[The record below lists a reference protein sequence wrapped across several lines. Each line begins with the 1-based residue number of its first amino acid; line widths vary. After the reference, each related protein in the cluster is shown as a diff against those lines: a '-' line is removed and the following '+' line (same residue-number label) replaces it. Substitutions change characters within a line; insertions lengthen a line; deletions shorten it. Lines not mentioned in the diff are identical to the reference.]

1 MAVRAAAEPQIV
13 MALTS
18 FVGSAS
24 IVVVKGDLYAG
35 DDPLV
40 KKHPSLFGP
49 VTVKR
54 SGPADR
60 VEQATAA
67 PGEKRGA

>member
-1 MAVRAAAEPQIV
+1 MAVKAADPQIV

-18 FVGSAS
+18 FVGLDGAV
-24 IVVVKGDLYAG
+24 IIEGDLYAS
-35 DDPLV
+35 DHPAV
-40 KKHPSLFGP
+40 KKWPDLFKP
-49 VTVKR
+49 IAARTAE
-54 SGPADR
+54 PR

>member
-1 MAVRAAAEPQIV
+1 MAVKAAAEPQIV

-18 FVGSAS
+18 FVGGAS
-24 IVVVKGDLYAG
+24 LSVIKGDLFAS

-40 KKHPSLFGP
+40 LKHPKLFGP
-49 VTVKR
+49 VVVKR
-54 SGPADR
+54 SAPEPR
-60 VEQATAA
+60 IEQATAA